1 MIVLSILICSIPER
15 KESLHQLLYYLAE
28 QQGENKSKIEII
40 VDNDPT
46 LLVGTKRRYL
56 LEQAK
61 GQFVVFIDDD
71 DKVSDDYIRKIV
83 RCIETNPE
91 VDCIAISGLIK
102 FNGAESKRWHISK
115 EYGHWYEKDGVYYRT
130 PNHIS
135 PVRRELS
142 LQASFED
149 ISIGEDFKYSM
160 ALLPLLKKE
169 AKINGLLYFYDYKQP
184 APKEIPDANGIF
196 RKPFR

>member
-1 MIVLSILICSIPER
+1 MIALSILICSIPER
-15 KESLHQLLYYLAE
+15 KEMLHQLLDNLGE
-28 QQGENKSKIEII
+28 QQGDNKSKIEII

-61 GQFVVFIDDD
+61 GQFIVFIDDD

-91 VDCIAISGLIK
+91 IDCIAISGLIK
-102 FNGAESKRWHISK
+102 FDGQESKHWHISK
-115 EYGHWYEKDGVYYRT
+115 EYGHWYEKDNVYYRT

-135 PVRRELS
+135 PVRRELA

-169 AKINGLLYFYDYKQP
+169 AKINGLLYFYDYKQA
-184 APKEIPDANGIF
+184 APKQIPDANEIF